1 MVPES
6 LTVWVTFVSTD
17 WDSSGAVSD
26 IKLLGVNGNNISLG
40 PQNIFCDVPLTIRLR
55 DVGEEVYG
63 VQIYTLDEHLEIDA
77 AMLTSVADSPLCMEC
92 KPLRY
97 KVVRDPP
104 LQVDVASTLHF
115 GRRFTDT

>member
-1 MVPES
+1 M
-6 LTVWVTFVSTD
+6 TFVSTD

-26 IKLLGVNGNNISLG
+26 INLLGVNGNNISLG
-40 PQNIFCDVPLTIRLR
+40 PPNIFCDVPLTIRLR